1 MMNQNVKVLIK
12 GLHKSEEDSSDLG
25 VEVKG
30 KYYLKNS
37 KHYVLYEEKIPDTE
51 IIIKNTIKI
60 TKNSVDVIKKGYN
73 DMHLVFTEGEINHT
87 YLSTIA
93 GKIFVGVNTEKLIV
107 KEEND
112 SINVDVEY
120 SLMMNEEKVSDCKV
134 QIIVTSE

>member
-1 MMNQNVKVLIK
+1 M
-12 GLHKSEEDSSDLG
+12 
-25 VEVKG
+25 
-30 KYYLKNS
+30 
-37 KHYVLYEEKIPDTE
+37 
-51 IIIKNTIKI
+51 NTIKI
-60 TKNSVDVIKKGYN
+60 TKDSVDVIKKGYN

-93 GKIFVGVNTEKLIV
+93 GKIFVGVNTEKLVV